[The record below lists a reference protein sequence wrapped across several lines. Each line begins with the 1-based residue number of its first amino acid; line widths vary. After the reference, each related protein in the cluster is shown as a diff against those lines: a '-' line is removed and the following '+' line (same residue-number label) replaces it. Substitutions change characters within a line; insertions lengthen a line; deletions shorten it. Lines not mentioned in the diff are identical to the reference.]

1 METRTFKTKNWNNR
15 IYIKEEL
22 ILTQEQINK
31 APLLHKNSKVGDKRV
46 VDRSG
51 YIEKSGD
58 FNNRAYKIFKAN
70 KDDKKVYELMIAN
83 CDIRAFDKLKQEFIN
98 DNVKYIIHF
107 DCFNS

>member
-1 METRTFKTKNWNNR
+1 METKTFKTKNWNNR

-22 ILTQEQINK
+22 TLTQEEINK
-31 APLLHKNSKVGDKRV
+31 APLLHKNSKAGDKRI

-58 FNNRAYKIFKAN
+58 YNNRSYKIVKAL
-70 KDDKKVYELMIAN
+70 KDDKKIYELIIAN
-83 CDIRAFDKLKQEFIN
+83 CDIRAWDKLKQEFIN